1 MRPLKIAGGALAALA
16 VIVVAAALVF
26 DWNWLKP
33 FAQDRLSA
41 AAGREVTIEAL
52 DVEPGWTSRV
62 IFTGLVIAN
71 VEARERP
78 FAEVARTE
86 IDVRVLP
93 LLQGDYEFPRVV
105 LEQPR
110 YDLYIAP
117 DGAANWRF
125 GPFAGEGPATGA
137 LPDLGR
143 MEMNDGEVV
152 YRDARNDLRLEGAIA
167 ASASPDRRE
176 GRLHLDL
183 TGQLRDK
190 AVDLVFT
197 GGSPFALNRGNE
209 PYPVDLALDVGGTSI
224 EAEGSARRPLD
235 LAGLDLDLAV
245 EGPTMA
251 AIYPI
256 FGLPLPTTPPYGLQ
270 GHLTHEPARTRF
282 SDFTGTVGESD
293 LAGSF
298 EIRHDGGKPFLS
310 ADIVS
315 QTLRLT
321 DAAAL
326 FGAPTGAG
334 EPSNIGDAP
343 NDGSGPVSGQAIR
356 TGRLQAMNMDIGWRA
371 ESVRSGRLPISSL
384 DTRVRLTDGLLRADP
399 LELGIADGTAFGAMQ
414 LDGRSAPLAAD
425 AGMEFRD
432 LDLRPFFA
440 EPGVALELG
449 GAFFGRIDLQG
460 RGRSFAAILDSLQGD
475 GMLAMRGGSIG
486 AQLLGRIG
494 LDPLEA
500 LGLAGPERAML
511 PIRCGRADL
520 EVDSSDLIVTRA
532 IVDAAESVLVA
543 KGRLNLMQRTIDMR
557 LEARAKDFSL
567 IDANAP
573 IHLSGPLSD
582 PDYSIGGL
590 DALPFFETGDQPSLD
605 CDALIGGALE
615 LASEP
620 STAPATPE
628 LSPATSGNA
637 AEIEAG
643 SGESGARQ
651 SSGTDEDT
659 SGAGTGA
666 PPPAS
671 AAETAPRTDGI
682 DAGGAPDRPRPAAE
696 AAREAEDETITGFDE
711 L

>member
-1 MRPLKIAGGALAALA
+1 MRPLKIARGALAALA
-16 VIVVAAALVF
+16 VIAVAAGLVF

-33 FAQDRLSA
+33 LAEDRLSA
-41 AAGREVTIEAL
+41 AAGREVTIESL

-62 IFTGLVIAN
+62 ILTGLVIAN

-93 LLQGDYEFPRVV
+93 LLQGDYEFPRVA
-105 LEQPR
+105 LEQPG

-125 GPFAGEGPATGA
+125 GPFAREGPAAGA
-137 LPDLGR
+137 LPELGR

-167 ASASPDRRE
+167 ATASPGRRE

-197 GGSPFALNRGNE
+197 GGSVFNLGQKE
-209 PYPVDLALDVGGTSI
+209 ESYPVDMALEVGGTSI
-224 EAEGSARRPLD
+224 NAEGSALRPLD
-235 LAGLDLDLAV
+235 LAGLDLQLAAK
-245 EGPTMA
+245 GPTLA
-251 AIYPI
+251 AIYQI
-256 FGLPLPTTPPYGLQ
+256 FGLPLPQTPPYDLQ
-270 GHLTHEPARTRF
+270 GHLTHEPAQTRF
-282 SDFTGTVGESD
+282 SDFSGTVGQSD

-298 EIRHDGGKPFLS
+298 EVRHDGGKPFLS
-310 ADIVS
+310 AEVVS
-315 QTLRLT
+315 QELRLK

-326 FGAPTGAG
+326 FEAPRATTEQPTGGDDAG
-334 EPSNIGDAP
+334 NTDSA
-343 NDGSGPVSGQAIR
+343 PVSGQAIR
-356 TGRLQAMNMDIGWRA
+356 TGRLQAMNMDISWRA

-384 DTRVRLTDGLLRADP
+384 GTRVRLTDGLLRADP
-399 LELGIADGTAFGAMQ
+399 LELGIADGTASGAMK
-414 LDGRSAPLAAD
+414 LDGRSAPLAAG
-425 AGMEFRD
+425 ASMQFRD

-449 GAFFGRIDLQG
+449 GAFFGRIDVQG
-460 RGRSFAAILDSLQGD
+460 RGRSFAGILDGLQGD

-486 AQLLGRIG
+486 SQLLGKIG

-500 LGLAGPERAML
+500 LGLARPERAML

-520 EVDSSDLIVTRA
+520 KVDSSDLIVTRA

-543 KGRLNLMQRTIDMR
+543 KGRLNLMQRMIDMR

-620 STAPATPE
+620 SPTPAAPDPDPE
-628 LSPATSGNA
+628 GTEAPSQTGVRPAEGGTGDSASRDSETEAAGPGNA
-637 AEIEAG
+637 DERDAD
-643 SGESGARQ
+643 SGEV
-651 SSGTDEDT
+651 
-659 SGAGTGA
+659 
-666 PPPAS
+666 
-671 AAETAPRTDGI
+671 
-682 DAGGAPDRPRPAAE
+682 DAGGVPDRPRPAAE
-696 AAREAEDETITGFDE
+696 AAREAEDEPITGFDE